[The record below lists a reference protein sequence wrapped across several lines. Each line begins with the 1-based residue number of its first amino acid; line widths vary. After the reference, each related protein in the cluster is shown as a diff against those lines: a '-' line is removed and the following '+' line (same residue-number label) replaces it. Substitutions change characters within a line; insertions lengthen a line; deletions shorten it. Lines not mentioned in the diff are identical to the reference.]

1 MVMRILKRSK
11 SAPHLAQGR
20 WAEQQAQLYLTK
32 SGLRYVQSNYRC
44 PHGEIDLIMLDN
56 GCLVFVEVRARRFGG
71 LVTAAESF
79 DAEKYRRVR
88 RCALLYQHRHNL
100 HQFESVIHLVTVTW
114 HRGLPS
120 MQMFGI
126 DDSLAS

>member
-1 MVMRILKRSK
+1 MATRSRIWARWI
-11 SAPHLAQGR
+11 GR
-20 WAEQQAQLYLTK
+20 LSERLVLF
-32 SGLRYVQSNYRC
+32 RYTVGGYRC
-44 PHGEIDLIMLDN
+44 LAKNWHSRDGELDLVFRR
-56 GCLVFVEVRARRFGG
+56 GHRLVFVEVRARRFGG

-100 HQFESVIHLVTVTW
+100 HQCEPVIHLVTVTW